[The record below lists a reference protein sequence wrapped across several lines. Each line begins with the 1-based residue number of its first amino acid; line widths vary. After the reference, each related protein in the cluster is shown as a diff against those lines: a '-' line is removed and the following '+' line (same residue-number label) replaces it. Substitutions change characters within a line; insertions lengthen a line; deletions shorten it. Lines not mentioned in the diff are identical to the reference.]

1 MASSFLWC
9 HYIPSMVNKVAI
21 EAEWAMGL
29 ASILENNLSMGMG
42 EVNLAHQML
51 SVVLPS
57 EQLHPLPGLYIL
69 Y

>member
-1 MASSFLWC
+1 
-9 HYIPSMVNKVAI
+9 MVNKVAI

-42 EVNLAHQML
+42 EVDLAHQML

-57 EQLHPLPGLYIL
+57 EQLHPLPGLDIL